1 MKLKK
6 EFKAFNE
13 KSLFFKNIGSPD
25 HCEQWRDLKVGIFHV
40 VCPSLPSRPLI
51 QKQLMK
57 WIECNRFLFTKNSN
71 NYTED
76 LYMEKHLIFTLGLD
90 LKSHNLIGFSGV
102 YNGGRYPEGV
112 YRVFNRTFTN
122 PHYRV
127 YGKVPVFH
135 SQCIFPHH
143 FYYLKAHAKALFLS
157 REGFAEKSIRA
168 ICRSLKTIT
177 NTDWIQP
184 KGFYKVASGKKKA
197 NYQKTA
203 YTLLNGA
210 SSFPLTAITDKAYLK
225 LN

>member
-1 MKLKK
+1 MEEDTLK
-6 EFKAFNE
+6 
-13 KSLFFKNIGSPD
+13 G
-25 HCEQWRDLKVGIFHV
+25 C
-40 VCPSLPSRPLI
+40 
-51 QKQLMK
+51 
-57 WIECNRFLFTKNSN
+57 
-71 NYTED
+71 
-76 LYMEKHLIFTLGLD
+76 
-90 LKSHNLIGFSGV
+90 IGFL
-102 YNGGRYPEGV
+102 
-112 YRVFNRTFTN
+112 NRTFTN

-135 SQCIFPHH
+135 SQYIFPHH
-143 FYYLKAHAKALFLS
+143 FHYLKAHAKALFLS

-168 ICRSLKTIT
+168 ICQSLKNIT

-210 SSFPLTAITDKAYLK
+210 SSFPLTAIMDKAYLK